1 MACMSERFVVRPG
14 SRGFSVF
21 DLALGQVAEIA
32 RIPQEALST
41 EDAEH
46 LASLLNQQQ
55 GETPAAA

>member
-1 MACMSERFVVRPG
+1 MSGMSERFVVRPDG
-14 SRGFSVF
+14 RGFSVF

-46 LASLLNQQQ
+46 LAGLLNQQQ
-55 GETPAAA
+55 AGAPAPA